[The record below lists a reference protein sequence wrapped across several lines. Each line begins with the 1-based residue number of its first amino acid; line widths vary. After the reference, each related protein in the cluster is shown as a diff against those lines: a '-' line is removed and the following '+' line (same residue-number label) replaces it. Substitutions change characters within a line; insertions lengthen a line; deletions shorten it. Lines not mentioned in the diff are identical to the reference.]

1 MTTLP
6 SSLLM
11 GWEPAGVRSRIDKRR
26 KPSATPGAKNV
37 SPMSGPRWTMR
48 SIMLVSTCSLF
59 STSPVNPTN
68 PHIGHLSFVWHS
80 IKADKSLKSEFY
92 RACAPS
98 RESSLKRLMPPLFAR
113 ARKKRR
119 CVIAETTALATTE
132 ATGSGAIAETIRV
145 GNRQS
150 HEGSSQSK
158 RTESQGAATRP
169 APGRRGVAS
178 AHNAR
183 APCAAYDAART
194 PRRRTAPRASAHAK
208 GQHGLAFQLS
218 LSDSSRGF

>member
-68 PHIGHLSFVWHS
+68 PHIGHLSFVWHG
-80 IKADKSLKSEFY
+80 IKADKSLKPEFY

-98 RESSLKRLMPPLFAR
+98 RESSSKRLMPPPFAR
-113 ARKKRR
+113 VRKRSTPR
-119 CVIAETTALATTE
+119 DRGNGRI
-132 ATGSGAIAETIRV
+132 
-145 GNRQS
+145 GNRRS
-150 HEGSSQSK
+150 NWF
-158 RTESQGAATRP
+158 
-169 APGRRGVAS
+169 RRDRGNDQDRQLPKPRALKS
-178 AHNAR
+178 EQAHRKPECR
-183 APCAAYDAART
+183 AP
-194 PRRRTAPRASAHAK
+194 PRMSTHAK
-208 GQHGLAFQLS
+208 GQHKLAFRLS
-218 LSDSSRGF
+218 LNDSSRGF

>member
-26 KPSATPGAKNV
+26 KPNATPGAKNV

-119 CVIAETTALATTE
+119 CVIAETIALATAE
-132 ATGSGAIAETIRV
+132 ATGSGAIAE
-145 GNRQS
+145 
-150 HEGSSQSK
+150 
-158 RTESQGAATRP
+158 ATR
-169 APGRRGVAS
+169 AQAK
-178 AHNAR
+178 ANAQKAR
-183 APCAAYDAART
+183 APRPD
-194 PRRRTAPRASAHAK
+194 PRRGAGA
-208 GQHGLAFQLS
+208 
-218 LSDSSRGF
+218 

>member
-48 SIMLVSTCSLF
+48 SIMLMSTCSLF

-80 IKADKSLKSEFY
+80 IKADKSLKSGIL
-92 RACAPS
+92 P
-98 RESSLKRLMPPLFAR
+98 RLRTFAR
-113 ARKKRR
+113 IFVKTPNAAAVRTRSEETTR
-119 CVIAETTALATTE
+119 VIAETTALATAE
-132 ATGSGAIAETIRV
+132 ATDSGAIAEATRV

-158 RTESQGAATRP
+158 RTESH
-169 APGRRGVAS
+169 GRR
-178 AHNAR
+178 
-183 APCAAYDAART
+183 
-194 PRRRTAPRASAHAK
+194 
-208 GQHGLAFQLS
+208 
-218 LSDSSRGF
+218 RGGGA

>member
-1 MTTLP
+1 
-6 SSLLM
+6 
-11 GWEPAGVRSRIDKRR
+11 
-26 KPSATPGAKNV
+26 
-37 SPMSGPRWTMR
+37 MSGPRWTMR

-68 PHIGHLSFVWHS
+68 PHIGHLSFVWRG

-92 RACAPS
+92 RACTSS
-98 RESSLKRLMPPLFAR
+98 RESSSKRLMPPLFAR
-113 ARKKRR
+113 AQKKRR
-119 CVIAETTALATTE
+119 CGIAETTALATTE
-132 ATGSGAIAETIRV
+132 ATDSGAIAEAIRV

-150 HEGSSQSK
+150 HEDEGSSQSK

-194 PRRRTAPRASAHAK
+194 PRRRTASRTSTHAK

>member
-1 MTTLP
+1 
-6 SSLLM
+6 M
-11 GWEPAGVRSRIDKRR
+11 GCEPAGVRSRIAASGGSPTRHTRPRR
-26 KPSATPGAKNV
+26 TYRPC
-37 SPMSGPRWTMR
+37 SGPRWTMR

-119 CVIAETTALATTE
+119 W
-132 ATGSGAIAETIRV
+132 RDR
-145 GNRQS
+145 GNDRIGNHRSNWLRRDRGS
-150 HEGSSQSK
+150 HERSSQK
-158 RTESQGAATRP
+158 QTHRKPRAA
-169 APGRRGVAS
+169 AGRRGVAS

-183 APCAAYDAART
+183 APCTACDAARA
-194 PRRRTAPRASAHAK
+194 PRRRTASRTSTHAK
-208 GQHGLAFQLS
+208 GQHEPAFQLS